1 MRKKLIFNDPEAV
14 YELIKDESAK
24 DYIDTMGLTTEK
36 IEEFC
41 QNISLNVVRG
51 RNDKSVEEKS
61 NPPLMASYFFYY
73 LYVYQKLPS
82 QTQFSEFYRGLNEQ
96 WIRKNISMEQQPG
109 LEARLARF
117 FASIMREFHFY
128 HLVKE
133 SNAFEAVTYTLRQD
147 IEYKIDVL
155 MTKDFKDFGVQL
167 RVDTNNSKRYADKKT
182 NKNRGYK
189 KTDATL
195 IDFPFQLREG
205 KVVETKKDNFLFYND
220 FYIDK
225 LIKIIDTKKDTSITN
240 EAI

>member
-1 MRKKLIFNDPEAV
+1 MIFNDSEAV
-14 YELIKDESAK
+14 YELIKDKSAQ
-24 DYIDTMGLTTEK
+24 DYIDTMGLTSEK

-41 QNISLNVVRG
+41 QNISLNVVRAV
-51 RNDKSVEEKS
+51 NDKSVEEES

-73 LYVYQKLPS
+73 LYIYQKLPS
-82 QTQFSEFYRGLNEQ
+82 QTHFSEFYRGLNER
-96 WIRKNISMEQQPG
+96 WIRKNITESQQLG

-117 FASIMREFHFY
+117 YASIMREFHFY

-133 SNAFEAVTYTLRQD
+133 SNAFEAVTYTLRHD

-155 MTKDFKDFGVQL
+155 MTKDHKHFGVQL

-189 KTDATL
+189 KIDAIL

-205 KVVETKKDNFLFYND
+205 KVVKTKKDSFLFYND
-220 FYIDK
+220 FYIKK
-225 LIKIIDTKKDTSITN
+225 LIKIIDTKKDTAITN